1 MARIAAATTPQELDL
16 ARELWR
22 EWEKIIEDPAW
33 KRVFRADLEDLEK
46 IYGPPGGAFMLA
58 WEGKELAGGG
68 ALRRIDDE
76 LCEMQRVYVRP
87 QFRGR
92 GLAQSLS
99 VALMGEARRMG
110 YGAVR
115 FAIPADFVEK
125 LAGGIK
131 LYEKIGFRSIPT
143 YGNNPPDAVCME
155 ARVRSAARRE
165 TTVREPR

>member
-1 MARIAAATTPQELDL
+1 MARIAPVTTPQELDL

-22 EWEKIIEDPAW
+22 EWAQLIDDPAW
-33 KRVFRADLEDLEK
+33 SRVFEADLADLAK
-46 IYGPPGGAFMLA
+46 IYGPPGGVFMLA
-58 WEGKELAGGG
+58 WEGKDLAGGG

-87 QFRGR
+87 KLRGR
-92 GLAQSLS
+92 GLARSLS

-115 FAIPADFVEK
+115 FAIPADFVAK

-131 LYEKIGFRSIPT
+131 LYESLGFRRIPT
-143 YGNNPPDAVCME
+143 YAGNLPDAVCME
-155 ARVRSAARRE
+155 ARVRSAARR
-165 TTVREPR
+165 